1 MISFTDLADLR
12 AAVRDARAR
21 AASIRFVPTMGALHD
36 GHAALMRAAR
46 ADGGFVLVSIFVNP
60 TQFGPNEDFER
71 YPRTPDA
78 DAARAEV
85 AGVDAVWS
93 PRALDLYPEGESTRV
108 SVGALGTCWEGKF
121 RPGHFDGVATV
132 VAKLLLA
139 TTADVLY
146 LGEKDFQQTLV
157 VGRMVRDL
165 LLDTK
170 VVVVPTVREPDG
182 LALSSRNRYLSAAER
197 QAATA
202 IPRALRA
209 AAELAARGEKDA
221 AAIRAKLRGTLD
233 AEPRLRVQYAELVD
247 PATLA
252 PVEALTAPAR
262 AIVAAFAGTTRLI
275 DNHLINPARP

>member
-1 MISFTDLADLR
+1 MIRFTALADLR
-12 AAVRDARAR
+12 SAVRDARAR
-21 AASIRFVPTMGALHD
+21 AEPIRFVPTMGALHD

-60 TQFGPNEDFER
+60 TQFGPNEDFAR

-78 DAARAEV
+78 DAALAEA
-85 AGVDAVWS
+85 AGADAVWS
-93 PRALDLYPEGESTRV
+93 PCAPDLYPEGESTRV

-165 LLDTK
+165 LLDTRI
-170 VVVVPTVREPDG
+170 VVVPTVREPDG

-202 IPRALRA
+202 IPRALHA
-209 AAELAARGEKDA
+209 AAALVASGETDA
-221 AAIRAKLRGTLD
+221 SAIRARLHGTLG

-247 PATLA
+247 PQTLA
-252 PVEALTAPAR
+252 PVEALTAPVR
-262 AIVAAFAGTTRLI
+262 AVVAAFAGTTRLI
-275 DNHLINPARP
+275 DNHLIRPATP

>member
-1 MISFTDLADLR
+1 VIRFTALSDLR
-12 AAVRDARAR
+12 AAVGDARAR
-21 AASIRFVPTMGALHD
+21 AEPIRFVPTMGALHD

-60 TQFGPNEDFER
+60 TQFGPNEDFAR

-78 DAARAEV
+78 DAALAAAV
-85 AGVDAVWS
+85 GADAVWS
-93 PRALDLYPEGESTRV
+93 PRTPDLFPEGESTRV
-108 SVGALGTCWEGKF
+108 SVGALGACWEGAF

-157 VGRMVRDL
+157 VRRMVRDL
-165 LLDTK
+165 LLDTR

-182 LALSSRNRYLSAAER
+182 LALSSRNRYLSAGER

-209 AAELAARGEKDA
+209 AAELAASGEKDA
-221 AAIRAKLRGTLD
+221 AAIRARLHETLG

-247 PATLA
+247 PETLA

-262 AIVAAFAGTTRLI
+262 AIFAAFAGTTRLI
-275 DNHLINPARP
+275 DNSLILPATP